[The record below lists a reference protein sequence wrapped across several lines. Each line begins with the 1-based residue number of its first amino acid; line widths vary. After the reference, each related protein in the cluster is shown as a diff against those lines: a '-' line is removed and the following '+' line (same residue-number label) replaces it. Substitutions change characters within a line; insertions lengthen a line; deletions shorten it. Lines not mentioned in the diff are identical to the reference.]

1 MTMTSHKDSTQRAK
15 SAAAPV
21 RGVTLQRKCACGGS
35 SGLTGS
41 CTECEK
47 KKLVG
52 QPLQTK
58 LRINEPGDQ
67 YEQEA
72 DRMAE
77 QVMRMAESQADSAD
91 LRGSTGSWLQ
101 RSQAASALGTAEAPA
116 AVHDVLGSP
125 GQPLDSATRAFF
137 EPRFGHD
144 FSHVRIHADAAGAK
158 SARAVNALAYTMGPH
173 VVFAAGQYA
182 AGTHVGR
189 RLLAHELAHVLQQQ
203 GEWAGPTETMP
214 GGTIGMT
221 GRPNSSPLLQREPAG
236 SPGSC
241 DDMVFYT
248 HLNMPFPL
256 KDRYF
261 VDGDEIDETKLKAG
275 LAAEAGKA
283 KCNISLSQEVGVNL
297 GPLNPSV
304 EVNFFYR
311 GEPCCP
317 CFKGTLSWNV
327 KVNEAPQLGSQ
338 EVSAGAECSAEKCC
352 EVKKSLPI
360 SLDISLGAK
369 FNVSGTIQLD
379 GSTYKQTS

>member
-214 GGTIGMT
+214 GGAIGMT

-261 VDGDEIDETKLKAG
+261 VDGDF
-275 LAAEAGKA
+275 
-283 KCNISLSQEVGVNL
+283 VR
-297 GPLNPSV
+297 
-304 EVNFFYR
+304 Y
-311 GEPCCP
+311 
-317 CFKGTLSWNV
+317 
-327 KVNEAPQLGSQ
+327 
-338 EVSAGAECSAEKCC
+338 
-352 EVKKSLPI
+352 
-360 SLDISLGAK
+360 GAK
-369 FNVSGTIQLD
+369 
-379 GSTYKQTS
+379 STRQNSRPG